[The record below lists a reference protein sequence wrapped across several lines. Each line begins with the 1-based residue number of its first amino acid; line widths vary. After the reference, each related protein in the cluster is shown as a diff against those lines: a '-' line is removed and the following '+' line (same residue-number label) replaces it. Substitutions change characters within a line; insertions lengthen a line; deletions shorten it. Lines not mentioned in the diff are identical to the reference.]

1 VTLTAHQKKKLND
14 LAIGEIVT
22 GQISTDAQIAA
33 IRKQLLLVSAA
44 LEIPL
49 DKDFQAL
56 EDLVESEKK
65 KKEKAAPAKS
75 KKTTKKSK

>member
-1 VTLTAHQKKKLND
+1 MITSSLRTPTLT
-14 LAIGEIVT
+14 V
-22 GQISTDAQIAA
+22 
-33 IRKQLLLVSAA
+33 
-44 LEIPL
+44 
-49 DKDFQAL
+49 QAL

>member
-1 VTLTAHQKKKLND
+1 MTLTADQKKKLDD

-22 GQISTDAQIAA
+22 GQISTDAQTAA

-56 EDLVESEKK
+56 VDLVESEKK

-75 KKTTKKSK
+75 KKTTKKSG